1 MKTWVMPKLDLQG
14 SDKQIKW
21 ATDIVADIYATAN
34 TNVKLAHD
42 KQWPHA
48 DKWEEA
54 FDGIISQLEGFLSK
68 NDQAGVI
75 ITCREKFRSDR
86 ILYLANKYVNREAL
100 K

>member
-14 SDKQIKW
+14 SDKQVKW

-42 KQWPHA
+42 NQWAHV

-54 FDGIISQLEGFLSK
+54 FDQIISQLECFLSK
-68 NDQAGVI
+68 EDRAGVI
-75 ITCREKFRSDR
+75 ITYRERFDSGR
-86 ILYLANKYVNREAL
+86 ILNLANKYVNREAL

>member
-1 MKTWVMPKLDLQG
+1 MKKWVMPVLDLQG
-14 SDKQIKW
+14 SEKQVRW
-21 ATDIVADIYATAN
+21 ATDIIADIYSTVNAN
-34 TNVKLAHD
+34 NKRAHD

-54 FDGIISQLEGFLSK
+54 FDGIISQVEGFLSK

-75 ITCREKFRSDR
+75 IAHREMFDSKR
-86 ILYLANKYVNREAL
+86 ILYLANKYVNREDL